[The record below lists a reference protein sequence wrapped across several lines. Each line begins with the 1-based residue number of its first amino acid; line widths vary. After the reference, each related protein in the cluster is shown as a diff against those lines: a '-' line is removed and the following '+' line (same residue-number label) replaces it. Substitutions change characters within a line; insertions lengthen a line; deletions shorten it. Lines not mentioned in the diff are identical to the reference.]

1 MVSVKDY
8 KVEIVKLT
16 KEDGGGYLAHIPD
29 LDCLG
34 DGDTV
39 EAAMEDV
46 YAVAEDLI
54 SIAMEDGKEIPKP
67 QYYQNLDEFSGKL
80 SLRIPKTM
88 HKLLNQR
95 SKMEECSINQLILS
109 YISMGLG
116 DAFGGTDNLF
126 SKRTRSIVQ
135 HKSRNIK

>member
-8 KVEIVKLT
+8 RVEIVRLT
-16 KEDGGGYLAHIPD
+16 EEDGGGYLAHIPD

-67 QYYQNLDEFSGKL
+67 QYYKNLDEFSGKL
-80 SLRIPKTM
+80 SLRIPRTL

-109 YISMGLG
+109 YVSMGLG
-116 DAFGGTDNLF
+116 DSFGGTDNLF
-126 SKRTRSIVQ
+126 SKRTRSIVTR
-135 HKSRNIK
+135 KSRNVK